1 MGNNSSRGRLQ
12 SEGPIPLR
20 AFENSVRLTQTGNFF
35 TSPNIKDVCC
45 WPDDARNCDQY
56 RATINYNNA
65 TFPSDILP
73 LKSLGMSTIIQLG
86 LITSVNSSLKF
97 NFTNCGADCGHTTN
111 LENVFYYLNG
121 GSSGGSVQKYR
132 GDPYNPENQSAT
144 WTNNTNV
151 IQSFYMNLNGET
163 TCVQYG
169 LKNVS
174 YTFTTTITI
183 DMKKYCR
190 TAQNFGLPACIN
202 FCSYEESATDCYN
215 IALDKCFTNDT
226 ILDKDSHCYQFLNNY
241 ASRDNT
247 SIVALDNKLKT
258 YCSEKSITAEN
269 YKEQTTFPALTE
281 LCSCH
286 LDDQIYNTYYDS
298 MIQQI
303 PNLNISGQG
312 SKKCLFPY
320 CNVSPF
326 KSGDMKGTST
336 CPAIQCIQGISI
348 ENNGTINGNINS
360 QTNANCINDIKNS
373 SLNTGS
379 SPGPSPSPGF
389 TPAPSPGPG
398 PSSGP
403 ASQAPLS
410 TFWIIMIVL
419 GVVFVLFIIF
429 ILFVGIRKKS
439 KSQNNLI
446 YDYYRY

>member
-1 MGNNSSRGRLQ
+1 
-12 SEGPIPLR
+12 
-20 AFENSVRLTQTGNFF
+20 
-35 TSPNIKDVCC
+35 
-45 WPDDARNCDQY
+45 
-56 RATINYNNA
+56 
-65 TFPSDILP
+65 
-73 LKSLGMSTIIQLG
+73 
-86 LITSVNSSLKF
+86 
-97 NFTNCGADCGHTTN
+97 
-111 LENVFYYLNG
+111 
-121 GSSGGSVQKYR
+121 
-132 GDPYNPENQSAT
+132 
-144 WTNNTNV
+144 
-151 IQSFYMNLNGET
+151 
-163 TCVQYG
+163 
-169 LKNVS
+169 
-174 YTFTTTITI
+174 
-183 DMKKYCR
+183 
-190 TAQNFGLPACIN
+190 
-202 FCSYEESATDCYN
+202 
-215 IALDKCFTNDT
+215 
-226 ILDKDSHCYQFLNNY
+226 
-241 ASRDNT
+241 
-247 SIVALDNKLKT
+247 
-258 YCSEKSITAEN
+258 
-269 YKEQTTFPALTE
+269 
-281 LCSCH
+281 
-286 LDDQIYNTYYDS
+286 